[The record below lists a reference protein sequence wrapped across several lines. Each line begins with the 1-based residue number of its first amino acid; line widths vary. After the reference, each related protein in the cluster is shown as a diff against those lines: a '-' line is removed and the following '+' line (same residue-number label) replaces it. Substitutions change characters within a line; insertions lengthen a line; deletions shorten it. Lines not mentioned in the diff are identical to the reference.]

1 MAGRRV
7 SRSGWAAA
15 AGTAGAVMLA
25 ALLAACGSSGSYGS
39 GGSHGS
45 GGSGSQGG
53 AGAATSSASAGGGAK
68 GTTVTVRMTEYR
80 LNLSAKTFKP
90 GDYTFVA
97 VNDGHTLHSL
107 EIQGRGSDVRLPQG
121 LRPGQS
127 GQVRVVL
134 KDGTY
139 HLFCPVDQHRELGMR
154 TDITVGGAG
163 GTSSVAPSATHSSG
177 GGY

>member
-1 MAGRRV
+1 MAGRRL
-7 SRSGWAAA
+7 SRSGWAAG

-39 GGSHGS
+39 GGS

-53 AGAATSSASAGGGAK
+53 TGSVTSPAPAGGGARA
-68 GTTVTVRMTEYR
+68 TTVTVRMTEYK
-80 LNLSAKTFKP
+80 LGLSAKTFKA

-97 VNDGHTLHSL
+97 TNDGHTLHSL
-107 EIQGRGSDVRLPQG
+107 EIQGQGSDVRLPEG

-163 GTSSVAPSATHSSG
+163 GTSPVTPSATHSSG